1 MAVNFSPF
9 AGAGNQF
16 FDNSGN
22 PLAGGLI
29 YTYAAGTTT
38 PAATYTSNTGLTA
51 NSNPI
56 VLDSAGRAT
65 SEIWLTEGASYKFVL
80 QTALA
85 TTLGTYDNVP
95 GVNDFS
101 SLTASGGAALIGA
114 TDGAGGV
121 NWTTVQ
127 GFINRI
133 ISSAGSAYV
142 GFIQA
147 GANAVVRTAQAKMR
161 DRITPEDFG
170 AVGNGSADDTGP
182 FLNALIAAQGK
193 VLKLTG
199 GKSYFLQ
206 TWTAYDAALS
216 VTIEGNGATI
226 LGPVVPVNF
235 ITPAA
240 NVNIDSV
247 TFDRWT
253 SVLKRLKAQGGTI
266 TQFFFTRNTVLNCTN
281 ANIDIECPISNYW
294 ITDNLF
300 KDSTGGYA
308 IKIGQNTYADQD
320 NYYEG
325 IVSRNNFFNLSASGS
340 TSCAAMLI
348 YGREVTIEGNI
359 INGVQGAAG
368 EGWGIYTKTRFSTI
382 RGNIIRNIYSTSSS
396 DVVGINV
403 KGTPRSLTT
412 SVQGYNVICSGNQ
425 IFNVGVSTVKG
436 SCIRI
441 QTDDVLCTDNLCE
454 DAGLAGIAT
463 DDSAGS
469 YDQIIANNKIWFSA
483 NASKI
488 GIDVSCN
495 GARIAVRGN
504 DVRNAATGVRVYP
517 IGGAL
522 TSAVI
527 ENNTLNSVSAGVSI
541 TALNNI
547 TRLRIANNV
556 VDGGS
561 IGVLNNGGGGVI
573 SGLQILDNDMARCSS
588 LFIGDFAVKYLRQES
603 SLTTTDATVTAAFL
617 INLED
622 STTHIVEAQIVG
634 AQAASANRA
643 MYWKRALVYR
653 NGGGATIQGA
663 AQSVT
668 ADVES
673 NAAWNGAVAVGANLV
688 DAEVTGAA
696 ATTINWTSV
705 TQMFG
710 TR

>member
-1 MAVNFSPF
+1 MAVKFSPF
-9 AGAGNQF
+9 AGAGQQF
-16 FDNSGN
+16 FDNNGN
-22 PLAGGLI
+22 VLFGGKI

-38 PAATYTSNTGLTA
+38 PATTYTSNTGLTA
-51 NSNPI
+51 NANPI
-56 VLDSAGRAT
+56 VLDSAGRLPNQV
-65 SEIWLTEGASYKFVL
+65 WLTEGASYKFVL
-80 QTALA
+80 NTSADV
-85 TTLGTYDNVP
+85 TLGTFDNVP
-95 GVNDFS
+95 GVNDFGAF
-101 SLTASGGAALIGA
+101 TASGGAALIGA
-114 TDGAGGV
+114 TDGAGGA

-147 GANAVVRTAQAKMR
+147 GANAAVRTAQDKMR

-170 AVGNGSADDTGP
+170 AVGNGSADDTAP

-199 GKSYFLQ
+199 GKIYFLQ
-206 TWTAYDAALS
+206 TWTAYDAALA
-216 VTIEGNGATI
+216 VTIQGNGATI
-226 LGPVVPVNF
+226 LGPVTPVNF

-253 SVLKRLKAQGGTI
+253 AVLKRLKAQGGTI
-266 TQFFFTRNTVLNCTN
+266 TQFFFTRNKVLNCTN

-320 NYYEG
+320 DYYEG
-325 IVSRNNFFNLSASGS
+325 VVSRNNFFNLSASGS

-359 INGVQGAAG
+359 INGVQGASG
-368 EGWGIYTKTRFSTI
+368 EAWGIYTKIRFATI
-382 RGNIIRNIYSTSSS
+382 RGNIIRNIFSTSSP
-396 DVVGINV
+396 DIVGINV

-412 SVQGYNVICSGNQ
+412 SPQGYNVICSGNQ
-425 IFNVGVSTVKG
+425 IFNVGVSTLTG

-454 DAGLAGIAT
+454 DPGLAGIAT

-469 YDQIIANNKIWFSA
+469 FDQIIANNKIWFSS

-504 DVRNAATGVRVYP
+504 DVRNAGIGVRVYP
-517 IGGAL
+517 IGGSL

-527 ENNTLNSVSAGVSI
+527 ENNTLNSVSAGVS
-541 TALNNI
+541 LNSLNDI

-561 IGVLNNGGGGVI
+561 IGVLNNGGAGVI

-588 LFIGDFAVKYLRQES
+588 LFTGDFAVKYLRQES
-603 SLTTTDATVTAAFL
+603 SLTTADATVTAAFL

-622 STTHIVEAQIVG
+622 ETSHIVEAQIVG
-634 AQAASANRA
+634 KKSDTSDRA

-653 NGGGATIQGA
+653 NGGGATIQGS

-673 NAAWNGAVAVGANLV
+673 NAAWNAAVAVGANLV
-688 DAEVTGAA
+688 DAEVTGVA
-696 ATTINWTSV
+696 ATTIDWTCV